1 MKKKIL
7 HLCGFL
13 ILIGV
18 LCTSFIITKPK
29 KQVSADVITYFFEVD
44 HSLTTQLSILLYVY
58 DIANLQVDTCNME
71 VYLSQNSPPYSSTAS
86 AYSVQFVRDSSFDYD
101 DYNCYRYTFVY
112 PVFSSATPLLI
123 ILLCDHVLSFD
134 NNTYVEYHL
143 FIPYYQTY
151 DTMRQE
157 GYNDGYDDGE
167 EDATIARDT
176 YWEQYIDDEYVDPQ
190 GPGYQLIYQRGRS
203 DGFSAGQQSLDTMSW
218 FQTIT
223 SGVSNIFSLQ
233 LLPSI
238 TIGELIF
245 IPLMFMILS
254 GVLWIWRKK

>member
-29 KQVSADVITYFFEVD
+29 KQVSADTPSLYYFDLDTSHDNYMTIILYLLDIDSILVIDTCSYTLTGYNPATYGTDSRNGSMQF
-44 HSLTTQLSILLYVY
+44 LRYTQLDHDDY
-58 DIANLQVDTCNME
+58 DAYIYNFN
-71 VYLSQNSPPYSSTAS
+71 YLSVPNRIWTSLSVYSAELQGESTTFSNSR
-86 AYSVQFVRDSSFDYD
+86 F
-101 DYNCYRYTFVY
+101 
-112 PVFSSATPLLI
+112 
-123 ILLCDHVLSFD
+123 
-134 NNTYVEYHL
+134 
-143 FIPYYQTY
+143 PYYPTY
-151 DTMRQE
+151 DQYIDI
-157 GYNDGYDDGE
+157 GYDRGYDDGE
-167 EDATIARDT
+167 DDATIARDT
-176 YWEQYIDDEYVDPQ
+176 YWEQYIDDEYINPQ
-190 GPGYQLIYQRGRS
+190 GPGYQLIYQRGRD

-238 TIGELIF
+238 TIGALIF